1 MVDKGDAHLQRMGLT
16 KLGKDDKFIEHD
28 DDWGTRSSLQDAIR
42 ESNLVER
49 KPMGNLFEI
58 SETPDNKL
66 YVPCHLLVPILR
78 IKGDYCEE
86 DKVLRGIIDVEE
98 QHDWAMEEAAEWSRE
113 YLTSDEIKHKDKIS
127 AFNHASDPEK

>member
-16 KLGKDDKFIEHD
+16 KLGNGDKFIEHD
-28 DDWGTRSSLQDAIR
+28 DDWVRRSSLQDAIR

-66 YVPCHLLVPILR
+66 FVPCHLLVPILR
-78 IKGDYCEE
+78 LKGDYCEE
-86 DKVLRGIIDVEE
+86 DKF
-98 QHDWAMEEAAEWSRE
+98 
-113 YLTSDEIKHKDKIS
+113 S
-127 AFNHASDPEK
+127 AV